1 MSIIRKSDIF
11 IKLRRNRILNIYKF
25 TKDSQIEIPTH
36 GEIDNFIADVWYAE
50 GIAVEREVVV
60 AVAIVWIV
68 YVAEA
73 IGGADTIGRNQ
84 HPCE

>member
-1 MSIIRKSDIF
+1 MGFDGV
-11 IKLRRNRILNIYKF
+11 KLMFELILNICNF
-25 TKDSQIEIPTH
+25 TKDSTSGIEIPTH
-36 GEIDNFIADVWYAE
+36 GEIDNFIADVWNSE